1 MSIFEEKQYLHMKT
15 LALTLCSLCL
25 CGVILQADLTEILSF
40 GAPPSSTG
48 APGEITCA
56 ESGCHDDGPIPMKHD
71 AHLMN
76 IQTPSGAFIPGDTAL
91 ITINVKDA
99 DIHRFGFQMTAIDE
113 NGQSLGEFLITDPNH
128 TQIMQNHVDLR
139 DRQYVTY
146 TKAGTQAQKV
156 GEHEWSF
163 KWIIPNTNAR
173 FAHFFLA
180 TVSANNDNRDKGDRV
195 FLRDTVIPIKS
206 MTSVHEETKV
216 LFERKGDILTVNQDG
231 NPFSIAMYSMLGY
244 LYTEYQGNTVSIDLN
259 SIPKGLYILKAGN
272 SIYPFIP

>member
-1 MSIFEEKQYLHMKT
+1 MKT
-15 LALTLCSLCL
+15 LVLTLCFLCL

-56 ESGCHDDGPIPMKHD
+56 ESGCHDDGPMPIKHE
-71 AHLMN
+71 AHFMN
-76 IQTPSGAFIPGDTAL
+76 IETPNHALIPGDTAL

-99 DIHRFGFQMTAIDE
+99 DVQRFGFQMTAIDE
-113 NGQSLGEFLITDPNH
+113 YGQSLGEFLITDPDH

-146 TKAGTQAQKV
+146 TKAGTQAKKT
-156 GEHEWSF
+156 GEHKWSF
-163 KWIIPNTNAR
+163 KWIIPKTNAR
-173 FAHFFLA
+173 FAHFYLA

-195 FLRDTVIPIKS
+195 FLRDTVMAIQGI
-206 MTSVHEETKV
+206 TAVHEESHIS
-216 LFERKGDILTVNQDG
+216 FERRGNVLTVNQDG
-231 NPFSIAMYSMLGY
+231 NPFVIAIYSMLGN
-244 LYTEYQGNTVSIDLN
+244 LYSEYQGNTVSIDLN

>member
-1 MSIFEEKQYLHMKT
+1 MKT
-15 LALTLCSLCL
+15 IFLILCSVVLY
-25 CGVILQADLTEILSF
+25 GAILQADLTEILSF

-56 ESGCHDDGPIPMKHD
+56 ESGCHDDGPMPMKHD

-76 IQTPSGAFIPGDTAL
+76 ITTKSGALNPGDTAL
-91 ITINVKDA
+91 ITIDVKDA
-99 DIHRFGFQMTAIDE
+99 DIQRFGFQMTAIDE
-113 NGQSLGEFLITDPNH
+113 FGQSLGEFLISDPDH

-146 TKAGTQAQKV
+146 TKSGTLAQKA
-156 GEHEWSF
+156 GEHSWSF
-163 KWIIPNTNAR
+163 KWIIPQTNAR

-195 FLRDTVIPIKS
+195 FLRDTVMPIKS
-206 MTSVHEETKV
+206 MTSVNEQSQV
-216 LFERKGDILTVNQDG
+216 LFERKGNLLTVNQDG
-231 NPFSIAMYSMLGY
+231 NPFPIAIFSMLGTIY
-244 LYTEYQGNTVSIDLN
+244 SEYPAHTSSIELT